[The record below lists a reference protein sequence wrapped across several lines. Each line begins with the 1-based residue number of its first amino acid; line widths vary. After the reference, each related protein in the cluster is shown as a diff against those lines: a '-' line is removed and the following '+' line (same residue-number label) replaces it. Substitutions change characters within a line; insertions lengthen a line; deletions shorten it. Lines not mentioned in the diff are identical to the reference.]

1 MTVTHTEIAVDR
13 RAALQ
18 GSRLEQ
24 LARMVEIRLVE
35 ETVQTLYNDGHI
47 RGSTHLANGQE
58 AVSVGIATVARPTD
72 TVACTYRGHGT
83 ALALGV
89 TPEGVLGEICG
100 RSIGCIGGMGGSMH
114 LGDMSVGLLPT
125 FAIVGAGVPVAA
137 GAALTAWV
145 RGTDDAAIAIFGD
158 GATNIGAFHEGL
170 NLAGILKLP
179 VVFVCEN
186 NLYGEYSRINLTTPV
201 EHLADRAAAYGMPGV
216 AVDGQDV
223 DEVIAAVEYGTRSGP
238 RRRGSDPA
246 GDEDLP
252 LLRTLAVRRRCVP
265 ARRRARR
272 VEAARPDRHL
282 PGQVA
287 RCRGGDGR
295 ATRRTRRAD
304 RPTGQ
309 VRRGGS
315 AGEPA
320 AGGRRDVSPRHGHG
334 PLMRHTLT
342 IPKLGDSV
350 SEVVILEWHVA
361 VGDTVGVGDP
371 LVSVETDKIDADVP
385 STVAGTVVE
394 LLVEPTDEV
403 ATGAPFVVVDES

>member
-1 MTVTHTEIAVDR
+1 M
-13 RAALQ
+13 
-18 GSRLEQ
+18 
-24 LARMVEIRLVE
+24 
-35 ETVQTLYNDGHI
+35 
-47 RGSTHLANGQE
+47 
-58 AVSVGIATVARPTD
+58 
-72 TVACTYRGHGT
+72 
-83 ALALGV
+83 

-158 GATNIGAFHEGL
+158 GAANIGAFHEGL

-223 DEVIAAVEYGTRSGP
+223 DEVIAAVSTAL
-238 RRRGSDPA
+238 D
-246 GDEDLP
+246 
-252 LLRTLAVRRRCVP
+252 
-265 ARRRARR
+265 RARAGEGPTLLEMKTYR
-272 VEAARPDRHL
+272 YSGHSRSDAGAYRLDGELDEWKRARPDRHL
-282 PGQVA
+282 PGQIA